1 MEGILVDAT
10 TANDLSSKVLAT
22 VITAVQRVY
31 SGEVDENLDLIA
43 AGFDSLSSMELTTI
57 LEQELGVDCTLADI
71 FDTTSLVELAD
82 LLVQRINEAGNR

>member
-1 MEGILVDAT
+1 MDAT
-10 TANDLSSKVLAT
+10 TANDLASKVLAT
-22 VITAVQRVY
+22 VITAVRRVY

-71 FDTTSLVELAD
+71 FDTTSLAELAD